1 MSLKWEAE
9 GKNKNEYGRE
19 PSAEEYELV
28 DGLLENKTIQN
39 LLKAEGCHDNLNSY
53 LFDLL
58 FVSP

>member
-28 DGLLENKTIQN
+28 DLLENKTIQA
-39 LLKAEGCHDNLNSY
+39 LEGGVATN
-53 LFDLL
+53 
-58 FVSP
+58 